1 MVWIAIHHLLLV
13 VFQNECL
20 VKSYIQGLKMS
31 ASHYVKELRSKVG
44 NQVLMIPGVAAV
56 ILNESN
62 KLLLQKKADGSWS
75 LPAGMIEPAESPSQ
89 AVIREVREET
99 GLKVKVERVL
109 GVFGVEGFGFTY
121 PNGDQVEYTVV
132 LLKCLQTGY
141 FDGQLDD
148 ETIELAW
155 FSKTDMPTLA
165 LPYPFECLF
174 AENIEPLVS

>member
-1 MVWIAIHHLLLV
+1 
-13 VFQNECL
+13 
-20 VKSYIQGLKMS
+20 MS

-62 KLLLQKKADGSWS
+62 KLLLQKKSDGSWS

-89 AVIREVREET
+89 AVVREVREET
-99 GLKVKVERVL
+99 GLKIKVERVL
-109 GVFGVEGFGFTY
+109 GVFGGEGFGFTY

-132 LLKCLQTGY
+132 LLKCLQTGH
-141 FDGQLDD
+141 FDEQLDD

-155 FSKTDMPTLA
+155 FSKADMPALA
-165 LPYPFECLF
+165 LPYPLECLF

>member
-1 MVWIAIHHLLLV
+1 
-13 VFQNECL
+13 
-20 VKSYIQGLKMS
+20 MS
-31 ASHYVKELRSKVG
+31 ASHYIKELRSKVG
-44 NQVLMIPGVAAV
+44 NHVLMIPGVAAV
-56 ILNESN
+56 ILNQSN
-62 KLLLQKKADGSWS
+62 QLLLQKKSDGSWS

-109 GVFGVEGFGFTY
+109 GVFGGEGFGFTY

-132 LLKCLQTGY
+132 LLKCLQTGH
-141 FDGQLDD
+141 FEEQLDD
-148 ETIELAW
+148 ETSELAW

-165 LPYPFECLF
+165 LRYPLECLF